1 MNVLAGLFGPNSALA
16 PNLFAP
22 NEGIANLIADMETL
36 GPREGVERLMSI
48 FGRAPS
54 RDMTYE
60 ALCQL
65 EDVRL
70 TTSKGTLD
78 ALPLDMV
85 TVGSEWLDQVRCPA
99 DCGDPSKGLQA
110 GTWLGSS
117 AGGMLASQ
125 LGKALGCQQA
135 EGCWAAARKHL
146 FRVTTA
152 SRWSRLADLQ
162 FRGVYV
168 CILSVA
174 WGCAAH

>member
-1 MNVLAGLFGPNSALA
+1 MLA

-85 TVGSEWLDQVRCPA
+85 TVGSEWLDQVRCLA
-99 DCGDPSKGLQA
+99 ECGSVLGCVSRHLA
-110 GTWLGSS
+110 GCS
-117 AGGMLASQ
+117 AGGMLVSKF
-125 LGKALGCQQA
+125 GKALGCQQA
-135 EGCWAAARKHL
+135 ARSCGRCQEAAVLPVAGAGWPTCSAGCLRAL
-146 FRVTTA
+146 
-152 SRWSRLADLQ
+152 
-162 FRGVYV
+162 
-168 CILSVA
+168 
-174 WGCAAH
+174 

>member
-1 MNVLAGLFGPNSALA
+1 MLTASVTLQHSPAGCLCGFSSALSTQLQISHAQCTPDCTSLLAGLFGTNSALA

-70 TTSKGTLD
+70 TTSRGTLD

-85 TVGSEWLDQVRCPA
+85 TVGSQWVDQVRCPA
-99 DCGDPSKGLQA
+99 GCGGLSQDLQA
-110 GTWLGSS
+110 GT
-117 AGGMLASQ
+117 
-125 LGKALGCQQA
+125 
-135 EGCWAAARKHL
+135 
-146 FRVTTA
+146 
-152 SRWSRLADLQ
+152 
-162 FRGVYV
+162 
-168 CILSVA
+168 
-174 WGCAAH
+174 